1 MPKFMLSQ
9 MAVNDLTQ
17 IWNYTFDVWSESQAD
32 KYYFDLLKDCQNL
45 ALNQLLGKNYN
56 EIKDFL
62 LGYPSGQHLIF
73 YRVPDKDKIK
83 IIRILHAKMDLKNRM
98 QD

>member
-1 MPKFMLSQ
+1 MSKYILSQ
-9 MAVNDLTQ
+9 MAVDDLTQ
-17 IWNYTFDVWSESQAD
+17 IWNYTYVVWTESQAD

-45 ALNQLLGKNYN
+45 AQNQLLGKNYN
-56 EIKDFL
+56 EIKDML

-73 YRVPDKDKIK
+73 YRVLDNDKIE

>member
-45 ALNQLLGKNYN
+45 AQNQLLGKNYN

-73 YRVPDKDKIK
+73 YRVLDKFKIE

>member
-62 LGYPSGQHLIF
+62 
-73 YRVPDKDKIK
+73 
-83 IIRILHAKMDLKNRM
+83 
-98 QD
+98 